1 MQQNSN
7 LVLWGVY
14 ELQKHNLGQFGMPVA
29 VTFEQKG
36 VRRSG

>member
-14 ELQKHNLGQFGMPVA
+14 ELQKHNLGQFGMPV
-29 VTFEQKG
+29 TFEQKG